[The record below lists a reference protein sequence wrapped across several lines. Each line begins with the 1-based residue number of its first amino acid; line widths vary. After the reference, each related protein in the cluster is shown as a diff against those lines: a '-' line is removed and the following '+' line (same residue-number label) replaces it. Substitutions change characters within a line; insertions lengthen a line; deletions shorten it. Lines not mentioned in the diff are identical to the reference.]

1 MLLLATVTIATQL
14 VSISRGPIQGGN
26 NARIVTSSWYGD
38 ESGKTRADGHPYDK
52 MAMTVAHKTLPFGT
66 KILLY
71 NLATGRQ
78 VVVTVRDR
86 GPFIKGRE
94 LDCSEGVARQLGFYR
109 KGVEQLL
116 AVVLYEPL
124 PKTLVN
130 PRLKLLEAKVNGQSR
145 ARSSIPK
152 FLAQSNLMSRDKTRL
167 PFYCTDYLPLEFR
180 GLTARKQPQHV
191 VKVQVVDRLL
201 LRPVT

>member
-1 MLLLATVTIATQL
+1 MLVTALLTVTLL
-14 VSISRGPIQGGN
+14 VPTKVGPIKGGE
-26 NARIVTSSWYGD
+26 ARVVTSSWYGD
-38 ESGKTRADGHPYDK
+38 ESGKTRADGKPYDK